1 MTSPALAPIAGGIID
16 VDLLRALA
24 ATNRKALER
33 MITIAIDA
41 LDEIDGDA
49 DDQDGNGAEDDACA
63 WFSDPSWVGS
73 AAGCPVADPGGCQFV
88 GSEPEGS
95 C

>member
-1 MTSPALAPIAGGIID
+1 MTSPALTPIASGIINA
-16 VDLLRALA
+16 DLLRALA
-24 ATNRKALER
+24 ATNRPALEHF
-33 MITIAIDA
+33 IAVAIDA

-63 WFSDPSWVGS
+63 WFSDPICVGS